1 MFLLNGKSTDSINL
15 RDRGLHYG
23 DGLFETIAVVDQ
35 RPLLL
40 EKHLER
46 LLSGCERLMINFDNV
61 AVLEAEA
68 DTLCKNQDRAILK
81 ITITSGAGG
90 RGYQRQDTGIGSDT
104 KPTRL
109 LAIHPWPEYSDKQLT
124 QGINVHLCS
133 TRLGHNPVL
142 AGIKHLNRLEQVLAR
157 NEWNNADI
165 TEGLMLDIDAN
176 VIEGTMSNLFA
187 IFPDKKLRTP
197 DLSLCGI
204 EGIVRQYLLDHCRV
218 FSYENEVCRLS
229 LEDLYAAS
237 EIFFCNS
244 VAGILPV
251 RQLGEHKFSSQQ
263 ASSEIKQFLISQGI
277 IAPS

>member
-23 DGLFETIAVVDQ
+23 DGLFETIAVVDR

-46 LLSGCERLMINFDNV
+46 LLSGCERLKIDFDDV
-61 AVLEAEA
+61 TILESEV
-68 DTLCKNQDRAILK
+68 DGLCKNQDRAVLK
-81 ITITSGAGG
+81 IIITCGAGD
-90 RGYQRQDTGIGSDT
+90 RGYQRTGAGT

-109 LAIHPWPEYSDKQLT
+109 LAITPWPEYPDKLLS

-133 TRLGHNPVL
+133 TRLGHNPGL

-157 NEWNNADI
+157 NEWESTDI
-165 TEGLMLDIDAN
+165 TEGLMLDIDTN
-176 VIEGTMSNLFA
+176 VIEGTMSN
-187 IFPDKKLRTP
+187 IFVIYPDKKLRTP

-204 EGIVRQYLLDHCRV
+204 EGIVRQYLLDHCKE
-218 FSYENEVCRLS
+218 FSYESEVCQMPLD
-229 LEDLYAAS
+229 DLYAAS

-263 ASSEIKQFLISQGI
+263 AANEIKQFLTSQGI